1 MSERGRTDRAPLSRA
16 RLSGM
21 LFRVPGSRTKIE
33 TWVHARGPFQLLPRA
48 GTDHDRYPLHI
59 ELWQVEGGALR
70 LGEIDQ
76 NDWAEKMGA
85 LVGGAVGALVG
96 LSTLGGPR
104 AGFVVGSRSFGASAR
119 ALSERF
125 TTRLGTYHE
134 MVAAVPVVLASA
146 PRAAPYL
153 LVASMVTDSPLARV
167 ADRAL
172 GFGYGKQR
180 GSFERDA
187 NGAWTVRSSGGE
199 ILLDVRPARSDARGV
214 GRTPLRASSAA
225 HRARLDVQV
234 PHAFV
239 GALGSGEFAV
249 SQLDRAFSSSET
261 EVRGSPSVLR
271 AGEPLAAWLAEPLAL
286 PAFSPARR
294 FFALRFSNLDVRLGY
309 PTVLAESAV
318 TVR

>member
-1 MSERGRTDRAPLSRA
+1 MSDRGRTERVPLSRA

-21 LFRVPGSRTKIE
+21 LLRVPGSRKKIE
-33 TWVHARGPFQLLPRA
+33 NWVRARGPFQLLPRA
-48 GTDHDRYPLHI
+48 GTGHGEYPLHV

-70 LGEIDQ
+70 LGEMDQ

-85 LVGGAVGALVG
+85 LVGGALGALVG
-96 LSTLGGPR
+96 VSTFGGPR
-104 AGFVVGSRSFGASAR
+104 AGFVAGSRSFGARAR

-134 MVAAVPVVLASA
+134 MVAAVPVVLESA
-146 PRAAPYL
+146 PRAASYL

-172 GFGYGKQR
+172 GFGYDKQR

-187 NGAWTVRSSGGE
+187 YGAWTVYSSTGE
-199 ILLDVRPARSDARGV
+199 VLLDVRPVRLD
-214 GRTPLRASSAA
+214 GRRLGTEPRASSAP
-225 HRARLDVQV
+225 HRARLDAQV
-234 PHAFV
+234 PDAFV
-239 GALGSGEFAV
+239 GALGSGEFAL
-249 SQLDRAFSSSET
+249 SQLDRAFSSLET

-271 AGEPLAAWLAEPLAL
+271 AGEPLAAWLAEPLTV
-286 PAFSPARR
+286 PAFSPSRR

-309 PTVLAESAV
+309 PTVLDESAV
-318 TVR
+318 TLR